1 MARYQSVQTN
11 FRVGQISPR
20 LQGYVDLPDY
30 QNALKTLENMVVLP
44 QSSVTRRPGTK
55 YVNTTYNNVKSRL
68 VPFNFGQGESY
79 VLELSAGRIRIF
91 FNDPDNNDEPGL
103 IPNDTSIAND
113 SITQYL
119 ETDGTTLTNIEW
131 GVNDL
136 DEINWAQSADTMFI
150 THPSYK
156 PLRLK
161 RKGQDL
167 ADWTLEVFPFKN
179 GPFLPVNSELTWLRP
194 SNVGTSDYSD
204 SKVGEIATKQTD
216 YFNLDGNYMV
226 ITNHGLVDGEK
237 IYFDGDVPT
246 GLSAGP
252 SNVYYV
258 IASTTNSFK
267 VSLTRGGDA
276 VDLTTQG
283 SPGDAMHVH
292 KQFISKNA
300 EITLDAYK
308 GIEVENCQFSQSTD
322 TFTSTAHG
330 LSNGE
335 VVRFKTGSVDG
346 FTLDV
351 NYYVVSAATNTFQ
364 LSLTSGGAAVT
375 VTGTDTVPVGGLYKM
390 VVSGEHINDGDGFLS
405 TDVNRLIR
413 LNTEIQPAIKWGY
426 GRITAVNASTDS
438 NGKKYSVEVKV
449 LADLGPNEETQSWAL
464 GAFSDTTGYPR
475 TVAIYQQ
482 RMVFAGTSEEPQT
495 VHFSKTGDFD
505 NFATTEPLGQLTGT
519 GVGGTSIFGEQ
530 IYDDNA
536 LALSISSDT
545 VDRIVYLS
553 AQERLTVGTTGGI
566 FQMFGSRD
574 DVTLTPFNFAVVRIS
589 AWNAAV
595 ARPIE
600 IGNSLLYIQQ
610 NGRKIRELN
619 YSRQEDEYAAD
630 DLAIRAED
638 VTITGVAE
646 GVYQDQPN
654 ALVWFRRN
662 DGKLAC
668 MTFVASV
675 PLVAWHLHT
684 IGGYQPDAT
693 YGNHAKVESLCVI
706 PQTDHDQLWMTVK
719 REVIGLGSA
728 VTSIAFNMTNGVFT
742 KTGHTFS
749 NGDEFVFQAVPS
761 DMANY
766 FTEEVIYYVVD
777 KATNTFSLAATAGGT
792 AINPNE
798 SGGSA
803 AVTVSALHPTSY
815 NTVRYVEV
823 MQKFFDAAEIDIED
837 AWFVDSGNKT
847 SGSDLTEVT
856 LGHLVGQTVTFLGDG
871 APQPDKFTDYSDG
884 LVPLTGTDVADT
896 IIAGLGYESNI
907 QTLALAIGTRE
918 NSSVGQRKRVHR
930 IIVQFLES
938 MGLKYG
944 VDANNLFEEDF
955 RLTSDLLDQAVP
967 LFTGQKELV
976 MPGSFTRSGE
986 VYLRQNQALPFTV
999 TLIALDYE
1007 TND

>member
-79 VLELSAGRIRIF
+79 VLEFSAGRIRIF
-91 FNDPDNNDEPGL
+91 YNNPSTSEPEL
-103 IPNDTSIAND
+103 IPDGGGDSSLGLTTYTDINNSSQSIP
-113 SITQYL
+113 YL
-119 ETDGTTLTNIEW
+119 ASELE
-131 GVNDL
+131 
-136 DEINWAQSADTMFI
+136 EINWAQSADTMFLA
-150 THPSYK
+150 HPNHP

-161 RKGQDL
+161 RAGLNID
-167 ADWTLEVFPFKN
+167 DWSIDEFPFKN
-179 GPFLPVNSELTWLRP
+179 GPFLPVNSQLTWLRP
-194 SNVGTSDYSD
+194 SNVGDADYVD
-204 SKVGEIATKQTD
+204 SKIGEIPNSTNYILASTD
-216 YFNLDGNYMV
+216 AL
-226 ITNHGLVDGEK
+226 TLANHGLVNNEIVYLDNNVPSGSLVAGTNYYVVQATTNTFKLSTEIDGEPVS
-237 IYFDGDVPT
+237 IT
-246 GLSAGP
+246 G
-252 SNVYYV
+252 
-258 IASTTNSFK
+258 T
-267 VSLTRGGDA
+267 
-276 VDLTTQG
+276 G
-283 SPGDAMHVH
+283 SGSDPIHVH
-292 KQFISKNA
+292 QRSITEGA
-300 EITLDAYK
+300 TITLTALK
-308 GIEVENCQFSQSTD
+308 GTKVEGCVFNQASASPANKFVT
-322 TFTSTAHG
+322 TAAHG
-330 LSNGE
+330 LSDGNKLQ
-335 VVRFKTGSVDG
+335 FKTGNVDG
-346 FTLDV
+346 FSVDV
-351 NYYVVSAATNTFQ
+351 DYYVVNSTASTTEFQ
-364 LSLTSGGAAVT
+364 LAATSGGSPIT
-375 VTGTDTVPVGGLYKM
+375 VTGSDTVPVGGLYKLTE
-390 VVSGEHINDGDGFLS
+390 SADHINDGAGFTS
-405 TDVNRLIR
+405 SDIGRLVR
-413 LNTEIQPAIKWGY
+413 LDTAVKPKIKWGY
-426 GRITAVNASTDS
+426 GRITAVASTT
-438 NGKKYSVEVKV
+438 EITLHV
-449 LADLGPNEETQSWAL
+449 LEDLSGVNDTQSWAL
-464 GAFSDTTGYPR
+464 GSFSDTTGYPR

-505 NFATTEPLGQLTGT
+505 NFSTTEPLGQLTGT
-519 GVGGTSIFGEQ
+519 AVGGTSIFGEQ

-610 NGRKIRELN
+610 NGRKVRELN

-638 VTITGVAE
+638 VTVTGVVE

-728 VTSIAFNMTNGVFT
+728 VASVTFNMTNGVFT

-749 NGDEFVFQAVPS
+749 DGDEFVFQTVPS

-766 FTEEVIYYVVD
+766 FTEEVIYYVVGS
-777 KATNTFSLAATAGGT
+777 ATNEFSLAATTGGT

-798 SGGSA
+798 SGGNA
-803 AVTVSALHPTSY
+803 AVTVSALRQTSY

-823 MQKFFDAAEIDIED
+823 MQKFFDTAETDIED
-837 AWFVDSGNKT
+837 AWFVDSGKKT
-847 SGSDLTEVT
+847 SGTGLTEVT
-856 LGHLVGQTVTFLGDG
+856 LDHLVGQTATFLGDG

-896 IIAGLGYESNI
+896 VIAGLGYESNV

-944 VDANNLFEEDF
+944 VDADNLFEEDF

-986 VYLRQNQALPFTV
+986 IYLRQNQALPFTV